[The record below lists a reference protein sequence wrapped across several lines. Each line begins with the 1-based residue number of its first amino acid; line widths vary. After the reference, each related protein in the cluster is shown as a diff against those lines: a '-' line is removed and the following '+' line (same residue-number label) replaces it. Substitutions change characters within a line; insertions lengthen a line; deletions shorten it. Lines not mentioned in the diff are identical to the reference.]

1 MRKMTMGRIG
11 VTMATA
17 AAAIAGA
24 VAMAPAAGAAT
35 ANSCLQQLTARHSWG
50 YDETMTTTGSLTF
63 YTHEYYGSP
72 CAGMSVSLGI
82 SRTNTAGFRN
92 QNARSVAMTSGTG
105 GYTTTYKFGVDDY
118 GSWMTRQIAV
128 KDRSGKLAVKTFT
141 SKDTPR
147 TLTIR
152 FASVLKGT
160 PKGRLTGAKVAV
172 NGSLQSWHYSGRLV
186 NVQNQKV
193 VVQVR
198 KPHESGY
205 VTKATATTSRTGT
218 FATTLN
224 TAGLKG
230 YDVRIAF
237 VSGIPMTASSYT
249 FLGTIS

>member
-11 VTMATA
+11 VTVATA
-17 AAAIAGA
+17 AAAIAGTF
-24 VAMAPAAGAAT
+24 AMAPAADAAT

-50 YDETMTTTGSLTF
+50 YDETMTTKGSLTF

-82 SRTNTAGFRN
+82 SRTNTADFRN
-92 QNARSVAMTSGTG
+92 QNARSVAMTSGTD
-105 GYTTTYKFGVDDY
+105 GYTTTYKLGVDDY

-128 KDRSGKLAVKTFT
+128 KDRSGKLAVK
-141 SKDTPR
+141 
-147 TLTIR
+147 
-152 FASVLKGT
+152 
-160 PKGRLTGAKVAV
+160 
-172 NGSLQSWHYSGRLV
+172 GSLQSWHYSGRLV

-198 KPHESGY
+198 KPHEVGY

-237 VSGIPMTASSYT
+237 VSGIPTTASSYT
-249 FLGTIS
+249 YLGTIS

>member
-11 VTMATA
+11 VTVATA

-24 VAMAPAAGAAT
+24 IATAPTASAAT
-35 ANSCLQQLTARHSWG
+35 ANGCLQQLTAKHSWG
-50 YDETMTTTGSLTF
+50 YDETMTTKGSLTF
-63 YTHEYYGSP
+63 YTHEYVGSP

-82 SRTNTAGFRN
+82 SRTNTADFRN
-92 QNARSVAMTSGTG
+92 QNAGKYAMTSGSD
-105 GYTTTYKFGVDDY
+105 GYRTTFKFGVDDY
-118 GSWMTRQIAV
+118 GSWITRQIAV

-160 PKGRLTGAKVAV
+160 PTGKLTGAKVAV
-172 NGSLQSWHYSGRLV
+172 KGSLQSWHYYGRLV
-186 NVQNQKV
+186 NVQHQTV
-193 VVQVR
+193 LVQVR
-198 KPHESGY
+198 KPHELGY

-224 TAGLKG
+224 TAGSKG

-237 VSGIPMTASSYT
+237 VSGIPMTASSFTY
-249 FLGTIS
+249 LGKIA

>member
-1 MRKMTMGRIG
+1 
-11 VTMATA
+11 
-17 AAAIAGA
+17 
-24 VAMAPAAGAAT
+24 
-35 ANSCLQQLTARHSWG
+35 
-50 YDETMTTTGSLTF
+50 MTTSGSLTF

-82 SRTNTAGFRN
+82 SRTNTADFRN
-92 QNARSVAMTSGTG
+92 QNATKYAMTSGTD
-105 GYTTTYKFGVDDY
+105 GYRTTYKFGLDDY

-128 KDRSGKLAVKTFT
+128 KDKSGKLAVKTFT

-160 PKGRLTGAKVAV
+160 PTGKLTPSAGKVAIK
-172 NGSLQSWHYSGRLV
+172 GSLQSWHYYGRLV

-198 KPHESGY
+198 KPHSVGY

-237 VSGIPMTASSYT
+237 ISGIPMTASSYT
-249 FLGTIS
+249 YLGTVG